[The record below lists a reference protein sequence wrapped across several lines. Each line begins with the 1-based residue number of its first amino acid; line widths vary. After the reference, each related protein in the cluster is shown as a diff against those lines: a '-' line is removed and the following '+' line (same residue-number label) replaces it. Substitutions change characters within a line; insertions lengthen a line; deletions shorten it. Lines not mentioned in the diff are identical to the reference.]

1 MVPALQPAS
10 QAFGRDDEEKGDLPP
25 LGGVS
30 APGSGLWPARGQ
42 APPTKGVRIS
52 NGRLTGLVL
61 RQLGL
66 AAAGALA
73 VMAWRHGLWANVA
86 ILTLIG
92 VWLAAETVVRAAPV
106 RRLAPTSDTAAEL
119 RTQRPWRAMLD
130 QTPAPLVTVQA
141 DGALRA
147 ANRAARVLFQTD
159 DRLVAPAPELTAAL
173 KGAGEGRSLVLPT
186 PTGPR
191 AFALEAADIA
201 GEAGDVRLGVLI
213 DIQSE
218 IQAAEAK
225 ALRELL
231 AILSHEVMN
240 SLTPVASLAETAAEC
255 LEEETSPSARAARDA
270 LALLGRRASGLARF
284 VDGYRT
290 LARLPPPVRRP
301 TDLRAL
307 LADVAGVFEGGWS
320 ARGVRFVFVPPAQD
334 AVAELDADLI
344 AQAVLNLL
352 TNAAEATL
360 QTSPSPEVRLSAEMR
375 AGRVEITVED
385 DGPGVPDDLRESI
398 FQPFVT
404 TKPSGAGIGLNLA
417 RQIAL
422 SHGGDLVLAPAEPGR
437 GARFVFGL

>member
-1 MVPALQPAS
+1 MKVPALQPAAPAS
-10 QAFGRDDEEKGDLPP
+10 GRDDAE
-25 LGGVS
+25 GGIPRR
-30 APGSGLWPARGQ
+30 AWGP
-42 APPTKGVRIS
+42 I
-52 NGRLTGLVL
+52 L

-66 AAAGALA
+66 AAAAALA
-73 VMAWRHGLWANVA
+73 VVAWRNGLWANVA
-86 ILTLIG
+86 ILALFG
-92 VWLAAETVVRAAPV
+92 AWLAVETVVRAVP
-106 RRLAPTSDTAAEL
+106 RRPAPTADVAAEL

-130 QTPAPLVTVQA
+130 QTPAPLVTLQA

-147 ANRAARVLFQTD
+147 ANRAARALFQTD
-159 DRLVAPAPELTAAL
+159 DRLAAPPAELTAAL
-173 KGAGEGRSLVLPT
+173 KGGGGEGRSLLLPT
-186 PTGPR
+186 PMGPR

-201 GEAGDVRLGVLI
+201 DEAGAVRLGVLI

-255 LEEETSPSARAARDA
+255 LEGETSDGARAARDA
-270 LALLGRRASGLARF
+270 LALLGRRAGGLARF
-284 VDGYRT
+284 VEGYRT

-301 TDLRAL
+301 TDLGAL
-307 LADVAGVFEGGWS
+307 LGDVAGVFEGGWA
-320 ARGVRFVFVPPAQD
+320 ARGVRLVFERPAEG
-334 AVAELDADLI
+334 ATAELDPDLI

-352 TNAAEATL
+352 ANAAEAALETGS
-360 QTSPSPEVRLSAEMR
+360 TPEVRLHAE
-375 AGRVEITVED
+375 ALGGRVEITVED
-385 DGPGVPDDLRESI
+385 NGPGVAEDLRESI

-422 SHGGDLVLAPAEPGR
+422 SHGGDLVLAPEAPGL
-437 GARFVFGL
+437 GARFVLGF